1 MYLDQELQIATTV
14 VCREKG
20 FEIFYLKIKD
30 KDRVNQ
36 DFENSYLMRNLF
48 EEPSLVVLFAFFHLK
63 STTE

>member
-20 FEIFYLKIKD
+20 FEIIYLKTKN
-30 KDRVNQ
+30 KGRVKQN
-36 DFENSYLMRNLF
+36 FENSYLMRNLF

>member
-14 VCREKG
+14 VRREKG
-20 FEIFYLKIKD
+20 FEIFYLKTKN
-30 KDRVNQ
+30 KGRVKQ
-36 DFENSYLMRNLF
+36 DFENSCLMRNLF